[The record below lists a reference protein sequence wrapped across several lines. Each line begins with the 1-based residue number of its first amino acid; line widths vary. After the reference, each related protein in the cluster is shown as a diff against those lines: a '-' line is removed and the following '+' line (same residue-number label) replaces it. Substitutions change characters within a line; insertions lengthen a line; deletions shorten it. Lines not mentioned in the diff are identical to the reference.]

1 MSLIPLHDAFVLYFA
16 AGGLEQELSA
26 APWLFT
32 VRDGCLELGCNW
44 ALWLEPRSSPA
55 LPRFGAQ
62 IGDARVSA

>member
-1 MSLIPLHDAFVLYFA
+1 MLFIPLHDAFVLYFA
-16 AGGLEQELSA
+16 AGGLEQVLSA
-26 APWLFT
+26 APWLFM

-44 ALWLEPRSSPA
+44 ALWLEPRSGPG